1 MTKNKV
7 LGEKMNAR
15 EFAVYALIDIL
26 EQQSYNNLTL
36 KKFFNDNKDIKSQD
50 RAFITELV
58 NGTLRNIIFIDYIIN
73 SFSNT
78 KTNKMKPLILNILR
92 ISVYQIKFMEKVPVS
107 AICNEAVSFTKKK
120 KFNGLSGFVN
130 AVLRNIARNIDS
142 IILPDEQ
149 KEPVKFLAIK
159 YSYEQ
164 WVIEKFI
171 QQLGYEK
178 TKQICEA
185 NILSPKVSICV
196 NTNKTT
202 KDELKSILIKEG
214 MNVEDGK
221 ISNNSLYITKT
232 KNIAESNAFKKGL
245 FHIMD
250 ESSMIAI
257 EALAPKE
264 NDIIIDVCSAPGGKS
279 FYCSYIM
286 KNTGQIF
293 SRDIH
298 KHKIELMQDGVKR
311 LNIKNIKL
319 ELKDA
324 TQFYKEDEQI
334 ADKVIIDAPCSGF
347 GIVRKKPDIK
357 YTKTENDI
365 KELVSIQREI
375 LKSSCKYV
383 KKGGILLYST
393 CTLFKEENI
402 ENVKW
407 ICENYGFELCKIE
420 FNSSLKIEGMEKGY
434 ITILPNMFNT
444 DGFFIAKLKRIN

>member
-1 MTKNKV
+1 
-7 LGEKMNAR
+7 MNAR
-15 EFAVYALIDIL
+15 EIAVYALIDIL

-36 KKFFNDNKDIKSQD
+36 KKIFNENKEINSQD

-78 KTNKMKPLILNILR
+78 KTKKMKPLILNILR
-92 ISVYQIKFMEKVPVS
+92 ISVYQIKFMDKIPVS
-107 AICNEAVSFTKKK
+107 AVCNEAVNFTKKK

-130 AVLRNIARNIDS
+130 GVLRNIARNIDN
-142 IILPDEQ
+142 IALPDEE
-149 KEPVKFLAIK
+149 KEPIKFLATK

-164 WVIEKFI
+164 WVIEKWIKQF
-171 QQLGYEK
+171 GYEK

-185 NILSPKVSICV
+185 NMLSPKVSICI

-202 KDELKSILIKEG
+202 KQQLKDILTKEG

-221 ISNNSLYITKT
+221 ISKNSLYITKT
-232 KNIAESNAFKKGL
+232 KNIAESKAFKDGL

-250 ESSMIAI
+250 ESSMLAI
-257 EALAPKE
+257 EILDPKE
-264 NDIIIDVCSAPGGKS
+264 NETIIDVCSAPGGKS
-279 FYCSYIM
+279 FYCSYLM
-286 KNTGQIF
+286 KNTGKIF

-298 KHKIELMQDGVKR
+298 SHKIELMQDTIKR
-311 LNIKNIKL
+311 LNIENIKP

-324 TQFYKEDEQI
+324 TKFYEQDEEI
-334 ADKVIIDAPCSGF
+334 ADKIIIDAPCSGF

-357 YTKTENDI
+357 YTKTKDHI
-365 KELVSIQREI
+365 KQLVSIQRQI
-375 LKSSCKYV
+375 LEASYKYV

-393 CTLFKEENI
+393 CTLFEEENV

-407 ICENYGFELCKIE
+407 FCENYDFELCKTE
-420 FNSSLKIEGMEKGY
+420 NMENGY
-434 ITILPNMFNT
+434 ITILPSMFNT
-444 DGFFIAKLKRIN
+444 DGFFIAKLKRKN